1 MIKPQDLKPLSIWNG
16 TELSAKLMLMLKDL
30 HSKVR
35 NSHNVRRVC
44 YINLASV
51 FPPVFAYTDFSN
63 LDNSYVNKKNWMN
76 MLVLRRPT
84 FADNKLFYRC
94 WRNCSL
100 QCHNFHDLMFLRPL
114 LLVCAMDNRTSDLPQ
129 FYPEPDM
136 GWVGQ
141 PNFYPEFGSGIL
153 QNFLKILSGQSYG
166 IFKNFA
172 NFYPDLTTASKGTF
186 RGPLEPLLAFPDH
199 WYLRWICIHRL
210 PRFCLHKRLPF
221 LFSGQLFM

>member
-1 MIKPQDLKPLSIWNG
+1 
-16 TELSAKLMLMLKDL
+16 
-30 HSKVR
+30 
-35 NSHNVRRVC
+35 
-44 YINLASV
+44 
-51 FPPVFAYTDFSN
+51 
-63 LDNSYVNKKNWMN
+63 

-100 QCHNFHDLMFLRPL
+100 QCHNFHDLMFLRP

-153 QNFLKILSGQSYG
+153 QNFR
-166 IFKNFA
+166 
-172 NFYPDLTTASKGTF
+172 NFYPDSHSMAFSKILPISIRIRQRPPRGLSGVLGKGVYIVSTDFSDVNPFGCRGVEAS
-186 RGPLEPLLAFPDH
+186 PWE
-199 WYLRWICIHRL
+199 
-210 PRFCLHKRLPF
+210 CLFLIYKMVSGWFLHLSPF
-221 LFSGQLFM
+221 LRQQCNISPPHPKLVKS